1 MQTLNLNHEKLK
13 QSNTKSL
20 TKMKTR
26 LIKYSGL
33 ILFSTALLVS
43 CGGGEEKTEE
53 KKETEKSKS
62 ELVGVEKLSKKDF
75 QSYFEIQ
82 GTTEAEKEV
91 LLNSESAGLIRK
103 VYVEE
108 GQKVR
113 KGQTLMVLDAEM
125 ISKNI
130 DELEKSLEL
139 ADFVFEKQKN
149 LHDQNIGSELQ
160 FQQAKNNK
168 ERIEESLKTLKA
180 QRGKSVV
187 TAPFSGHVDQIFMNE
202 GEMAMPQVP
211 LIRLLDISGI
221 TITADVME
229 NYLQDILP
237 STKVDIRLSSLD
249 TLIEAVSLSRIGKFI
264 NSTNRS
270 FIIEAKLKNKNERIL
285 PNLVANVK
293 VNHAVLKNV
302 FVIPSAA
309 LLQSSSGQNYIYVM
323 ESKTKMIE
331 GQKMEEIKGDKVTKV
346 ARKIIVER
354 VANNRD
360 TQESVIQDMPGENEL
375 SEGMDLIVKGARG
388 VKNGMEVEI
397 KK

>member
-1 MQTLNLNHEKLK
+1 
-13 QSNTKSL
+13 
-20 TKMKTR
+20 MKRTNMNQQ
-26 LIKYSGL
+26 LIKYSVL
-33 ILFSTALLVS
+33 ILLATAILTS
-43 CGGGEEKTEE
+43 CGGGEEKTDET
-53 KKETEKSKS
+53 KKEEVKV
-62 ELVGVEKLSKKDF
+62 ELVGVESLSKKDF

-103 VYVEE
+103 IYVEE
-108 GQKVR
+108 GQKVK
-113 KGQTLMVLDAEM
+113 KGQTLVVLDAEM

-139 ADFVFEKQKN
+139 AEFVFEKQKN

-168 ERIEESLKTLKA
+168 ERLEESLKTLKA

-187 TAPFSGHVDQIFMNE
+187 VAPFSGHVDEIFVNE

-211 LIRLLDISGI
+211 LVRMLDLSGI

-229 NYLQDILP
+229 TYLQDIKP
-237 STKVDIRLSSLD
+237 NTKVDIRISSLD
-249 TLIEAVSLSRIGKFI
+249 TLIEGAPLSRIGKFV
-264 NSTNRS
+264 NATNRS
-270 FIIEAKLKNKNERIL
+270 FVIESKLVNKGERIL
-285 PNLVANVK
+285 PNLVANVR
-293 VNHAVLKNV
+293 VNHSVLKDV
-302 FVIPSAA
+302 FVIPSSA
-309 LLQSSSGQNYIYVM
+309 LLQSSSGQNYIYVTY
-323 ESKTKMIE
+323 ERPSKDKKTSMI
-331 GQKMEEIKGDKVTKV
+331 

-360 TQESVIQDMPGENEL
+360 TQESVIKDLPGENEL
-375 SEGMDLIVKGARG
+375 SEGLQLIVKGARG
-388 VKNGMEVEI
+388 VKNGMEVAV

>member
-1 MQTLNLNHEKLK
+1 MNHSNMKNEVLNQTNNK
-13 QSNTKSL
+13 SNTMLKPQ
-20 TKMKTR
+20 
-26 LIKYSGL
+26 LIKYSVL
-33 ILFSTALLVS
+33 ILLATAIITS
-43 CGGGEEKTEE
+43 CGGGEEKTDEAAKDDE
-53 KKETEKSKS
+53 VKA
-62 ELVGVEKLSKKDF
+62 ELVGIEPLIKKDF

-82 GTTEAEKEV
+82 GTTEAAKEV

-103 VYVEE
+103 IYVEE
-108 GQKVR
+108 GQKVK

-130 DELEKSLEL
+130 DELQKSLEL

-168 ERIEESLKTLKA
+168 ERLEESLKTLKA

-187 TAPFSGHVDQIFMNE
+187 TAPFSGHVDEVFVSE

-211 LIRLLDISGI
+211 LIRMLDLSGI
-221 TITADVME
+221 TVTADVME
-229 NYLQDILP
+229 TYLQDILP

-249 TLIEAVSLSRIGKFI
+249 TLIEAVPLSRIGKFI

-270 FIIEAKLKNKNERIL
+270 FIIEAKLQNKNERIL

-293 VNHAVLKNV
+293 VNHSVLKGV
-302 FVIPSAA
+302 FVIPSSA
-309 LLQSSSGQNYIYVM
+309 LLQSSSGQNYIYVTY
-323 ESKTKMIE
+323 ERPAKDKKSKSSKI
-331 GQKMEEIKGDKVTKV
+331 

-360 TQESVIQDMPGENEL
+360 TQESVIRDMPGENEL
-375 SEGMDLIVKGARG
+375 SEGLELIVKGARG
-388 VKNGMEVEI
+388 VKNGMEIQI